1 MKAKTKS
8 WFKDMELF
16 TKYNPYKTLGNLI
29 KKWKGTFGNAV
40 YVTHSYALTKY
51 DLTALFKLKAI

>member
-16 TKYNPYKTLGNLI
+16 IKYNPYKTLGNLI
-29 KKWKGTFGNAV
+29 KKWKVTVWECV